1 MFSIGSFLKVF
12 NMVANSLVK
21 FGSLRKVS
29 ENLRKMISKCVSL
42 EVFRM
47 SSETFTETSENVKKV
62 LYMILVEIL
71 TIFGGEILR
80 KFLGILKKLILT
92 IFL

>member
-1 MFSIGSFLKVF
+1 
-12 NMVANSLVK
+12 MVANSLVK

-62 LYMILVEIL
+62 LYMILVETL
-71 TIFGGEILR
+71 TMFG
-80 KFLGILKKLILT
+80 KFFGNSWE
-92 IFL
+92 F

>member
-1 MFSIGSFLKVF
+1 
-12 NMVANSLVK
+12 MVANSLVK

-71 TIFGGEILR
+71 TIFG
-80 KFLGILKKLILT
+80 KFFGNSWE
-92 IFL
+92 F

>member
-71 TIFGGEILR
+71 TIFG
-80 KFLGILKKLILT
+80 KFFGNSWE
-92 IFL
+92 F